1 MSRFWAIVGVL
12 NWLLQIFK
20 RRPFLNKHKHRQQ
33 GAVVGVSCLRVM
45 LRLLRPASARNAA
58 RLRFVSR
65 SVSSAIPTAAG
76 DDFTKLKVAQLKEEL
91 DKLHVPHGHLKKK
104 ADLADLLTQSR
115 RVAES
120 APALMQ
126 AIRASRRP

>member
-1 MSRFWAIVGVL
+1 
-12 NWLLQIFK
+12 
-20 RRPFLNKHKHRQQ
+20 
-33 GAVVGVSCLRVM
+33 M